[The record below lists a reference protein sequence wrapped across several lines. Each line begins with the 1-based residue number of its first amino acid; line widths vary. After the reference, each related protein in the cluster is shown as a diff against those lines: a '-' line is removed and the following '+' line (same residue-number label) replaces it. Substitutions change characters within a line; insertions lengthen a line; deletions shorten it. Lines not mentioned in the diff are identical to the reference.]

1 MKAQRT
7 IILEALCSGSL
18 TKDNLMAITHYKPYK
33 MQMILDAMVNKE
45 MITYDEDE
53 ETYQLLADY
62 TPPSNWSFRE
72 LLGVWK

>member
-1 MKAQRT
+1 
-7 IILEALCSGSL
+7 
-18 TKDNLMAITHYKPYK
+18 MAITHYKPYK